1 VVMTVTVVMVAVAV
15 IMVVVV
21 MIVVVGRSA
30 HAAEESPKIQASS
43 LTDAGLRRLI
53 RGLDGRKVFKILAFA
68 RSNLSS
74 SRTKRSEDAGP
85 R

>member
-1 VVMTVTVVMVAVAV
+1 VVVTMPVVMVAVVVMIMV
-15 IMVVVV
+15 IMV
-21 MIVVVGRSA
+21 VVVGRSA
-30 HAAEESPKIQASS
+30 HAAEESPKIQSTS
-43 LTDAGLRRLI
+43 LTDAGPWRLI
-53 RGLDGRKVFKILAFA
+53 RGREGRKVFKILGFA